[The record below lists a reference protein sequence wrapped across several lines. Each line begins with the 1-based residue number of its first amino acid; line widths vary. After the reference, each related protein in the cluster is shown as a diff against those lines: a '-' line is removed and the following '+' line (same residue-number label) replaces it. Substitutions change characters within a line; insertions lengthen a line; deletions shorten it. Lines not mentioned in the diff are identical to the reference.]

1 MVNSSKALDYAS
13 LLAKELNGLLMKV
26 HTVSFFLKPIFNNTV
41 KHIYFIRLQCF
52 QIIESENLNQR
63 PVKVK
68 VKVPVVPYCSIG
80 VWDRRSHRICF
91 NYWQLDPRFHQTHII
106 HNFFTATKP
115 DLTSKG
121 TSSLD
126 YVQCQWSLIF
136 SSLLNLTYEYDLL
149 LLAFSDVRPLWLIS
163 ELTPYAYTASILHI
177 YPDSKKQL
185 PAKI

>member
-1 MVNSSKALDYAS
+1 MVHSSKALDYAS

-41 KHIYFIRLQCF
+41 KHIYLIRLQCF
-52 QIIESENLNQR
+52 QIIKSENLNQR
-63 PVKVK
+63 PIK

-80 VWDRRSHRICF
+80 NWDRRSHRICF
-91 NYWQLDPRFHQTHII
+91 NYRQLDPRFHQTHII

-121 TSSLD
+121 TSNL
-126 YVQCQWSLIF
+126 VQIQWSLIF
-136 SSLLNLTYEYDLL
+136 SSLLNLTYEYYLL